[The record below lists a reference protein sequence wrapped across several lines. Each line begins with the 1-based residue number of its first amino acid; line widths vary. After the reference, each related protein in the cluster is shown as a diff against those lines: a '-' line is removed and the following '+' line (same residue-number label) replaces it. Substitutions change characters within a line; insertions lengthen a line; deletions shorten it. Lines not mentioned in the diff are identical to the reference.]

1 MRKIA
6 LSLLVLT
13 FVFVIPA
20 FAIKNN
26 EVGAENK
33 QQVQNQEQLRIS
45 ITPTG
50 YQIQNKNQ
58 IKTQNE
64 EELEQNESNESQN
77 RSENAIDHMS
87 EVAKYVQLL
96 QQTRTVGGI
105 GESVREVAREQNRAQ
120 NEIQTELNKL
130 ESKSK
135 FAKFI
140 SGSNYGALNNLAKQ
154 LEENKLRIESL
165 GELKNQLKNQA
176 DITMVEET
184 IQALTQEN
192 ILIEE
197 KITSETQTRSMFG
210 WLFKLFAEKN

>member
-13 FVFVIPA
+13 YVFVIPA

-58 IKTQNE
+58 NE
-64 EELEQNESNESQN
+64 EEEDLEQNESNGSQN
-77 RSENAIDHMS
+77 RSENAVDHMS

-120 NEIQTELNKL
+120 NEIQVELNKL

-154 LEENKLRIESL
+154 LEENKLRIENL

-210 WLFKLFAEKN
+210 WLFKLFAEKK